1 MSDPA
6 QLPFELVEII
16 ISGFW
21 YSEHPSDDRIAFM
34 TGCPL
39 VCSLWRDTYAGI
51 TSRDIYVPTVS
62 YLFYLCSIIRSQKS
76 AIYRP
81 FLPESTCAITC
92 YVDLIK
98 SDSDSSMFP
107 YLVFCHIPNDVGFRK
122 CFPNI

>member
-6 QLPFELVEII
+6 QFPFELVEII
-16 ISGFW
+16 ISEFW
-21 YSEHPSDDRIAFM
+21 YSEHPSDDRIAIM

-39 VCSLWRDTYAGI
+39 VCSLWRDTYASI

-81 FLPESTCAITC
+81 FLPEAAPSPVMSI
-92 YVDLIK
+92 
-98 SDSDSSMFP
+98 SSNQTATQA
-107 YLVFCHIPNDVGFRK
+107 CSHT
-122 CFPNI
+122 